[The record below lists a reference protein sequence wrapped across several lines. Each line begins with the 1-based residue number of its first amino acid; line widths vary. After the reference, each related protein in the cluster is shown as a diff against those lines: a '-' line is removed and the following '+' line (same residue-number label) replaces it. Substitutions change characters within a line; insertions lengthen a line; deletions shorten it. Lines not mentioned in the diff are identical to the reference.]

1 VKVQREIAQYGLIAH
16 WGTLRALRNSKLSH
30 YYRARM
36 NRNRFVVMGVTGSGK
51 TTVGTMLA
59 QRLGVEFV
67 EGDDYHSAENVCRM
81 ASGIALTDDDR
92 ADWLRALAAR
102 IAEAK
107 AAGRGLVV
115 TCSALKRSYRD
126 ILRAVDPDL
135 TFVFLKGSESL
146 IARRIEARQDHFMP
160 GSLLDTQLATLE
172 EPSPDETVVVC
183 DISGTPQSIVQ
194 AVIGSDTK

>member
-1 VKVQREIAQYGLIAH
+1 MKDSQEIAQCQTESL
-16 WGTLRALRNSKLSH
+16 LS
-30 YYRARM
+30 RSM

-51 TTVGTMLA
+51 TTVGTTLA
-59 QRLGVEFV
+59 ETLGVEFV
-67 EGDDYHSAENVCRM
+67 QGDDYHSTDNVRRM
-81 ASGIALTDDDR
+81 ASGLALTDVDR
-92 ADWLRALAAR
+92 SEWLRALAAR

-107 AAGRGLVV
+107 TAGKGLVV

-160 GSLLDTQLATLE
+160 GSLLHTQLAILE
-172 EPSPDETVVVC
+172 EPSEDENAVVC
-183 DISGTPQSIVQ
+183 DIGGTPQSIVE
-194 AVIGSDTK
+194 AVVLSGTK